1 MIQTVSILVQN
12 IEAFE
17 SLTVF
22 LGSPLVN
29 ELIDLNCKFDDEMI
43 DYFISML
50 KTLVL
55 RLQKMPQ
62 LINLFYNSHLKI
74 FPLFNQA

>member
-55 RLQKMPQ
+55 RLQKMPH

-74 FPLFNQA
+74 FPLFN